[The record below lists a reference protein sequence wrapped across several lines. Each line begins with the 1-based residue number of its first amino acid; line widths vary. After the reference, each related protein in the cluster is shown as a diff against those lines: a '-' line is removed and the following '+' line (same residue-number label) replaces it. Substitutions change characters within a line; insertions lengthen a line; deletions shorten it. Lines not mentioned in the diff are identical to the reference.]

1 MKKRK
6 SSVQMIAVVLSI
18 LMILNI
24 PLPVMAQAAIEN
36 AIEEQQNQPVL
47 LTDRLTETET
57 YWQNADGSISYE
69 AYFEPIRYQDE
80 NGAWHEIENEIVQ
93 VDKGEKSRDAFGE
106 SPYEYRSKSSKV
118 WTLLDENIR
127 NDEPVK
133 LQFGEYTL
141 SSRPVWGRRPGH
153 EVMQEPGETTM
164 EEQADPETEAEQ
176 EAQTEAQDLQTEQDG
191 WISFVEKPEEQLRG
205 EERVMVNASAQ
216 QAVDRAAYSTEKEY
230 KAAEYN
236 NAFGEDTVLRITPVN
251 EGYKEELF
259 LLSKPE
265 QDSFAFELTTNGLV
279 LELDE
284 NNVVWMKNAQTQETI
299 GCLPAPYME
308 DSSEL
313 EEQINDSTNIQVTL
327 ENRGNGRYL
336 YTLTPD
342 KAWLEAETTV
352 YPVKIDPSAS
362 IS

>member
-80 NGAWHEIENEIVQ
+80 TGAWHEIENEIVQ

-106 SPYEYRSKSSKV
+106 SSYEYRSKSSKA

-141 SSRPVWGRRPGH
+141 SSRPVWGSRPGH

-191 WISFVEKPEEQLRG
+191 WISFVERPEEQLRG

-216 QAVDRAAYSTEKEY
+216 QAVDRAAYSAEKKY

-259 LLSKPE
+259 LL
-265 QDSFAFELTTNGLV
+265 
-279 LELDE
+279 
-284 NNVVWMKNAQTQETI
+284 
-299 GCLPAPYME
+299 
-308 DSSEL
+308 
-313 EEQINDSTNIQVTL
+313 
-327 ENRGNGRYL
+327 
-336 YTLTPD
+336 
-342 KAWLEAETTV
+342 
-352 YPVKIDPSAS
+352 
-362 IS
+362 